1 MTKTDKNLFKFSL
14 YPYFMRAYILAFPER
29 RWDNYLIP
37 LAEEPLVRIV
47 EQRLRMTKRIDG
59 VYTIIRKGQLRRFS
73 LHISNPVEVKAKN
86 KIEALYKVLP
96 TSEELFLVEGNMP
109 LVMPFLV
116 NYLSTLFLDSDADAL
131 IPSWSDGTLE
141 VTHAFYDAKALKSA
155 LEACLAENE
164 RKLSCIAKYLDYETI
179 SIEELAKRN
188 PKVTLS
194 FFKIKSSFDLRFAEE
209 TLKKLERKEL

>member
-1 MTKTDKNLFKFSL
+1 
-14 YPYFMRAYILAFPER
+14 MRAYILAFPER